1 MSRIQFTIGDG
12 LDDES
17 RIRGY
22 FAYGGASVVL
32 ELHTDAQG
40 HPLDACRKVVIGIEE
55 IAGCRYRRGL
65 LTDRLHLRVA
75 SMAALG
81 GVPGA
86 YYDVVSLR
94 FSKRDR
100 SAAESLATRVRRA
113 MHERPP
119 THLMPPVE
127 YRPVA

>member
-1 MSRIQFTIGDG
+1 MSEVRFSIGDG

-17 RIRGY
+17 RLRGRLA
-22 FAYGGASVVL
+22 FGGASVVL
-32 ELHTDAQG
+32 ELHTDTTG
-40 HPLDACRKVVIGIEE
+40 TPLSAPRKVVIGVEE

-65 LTDRLHLRVA
+65 LSDRLHLRVA
-75 SMAALG
+75 SIAALG

-100 SAAESLATRVRRA
+100 ATAEGLATRLRKSMV
-113 MHERPP
+113 ERPP
-119 THLMPPVE
+119 AHLMPPVE

>member
-1 MSRIQFTIGDG
+1 MSSVQFSIGDG

-17 RIRGY
+17 RIRGRLA
-22 FAYGGASVVL
+22 FGGASVVL
-32 ELHTDAQG
+32 ELHTDAKG
-40 HPLDACRKVVIGIEE
+40 TPLSIPRKVVIGVEE

-100 SAAESLATRVRRA
+100 SHAESLAARLRKTMV
-113 MHERPP
+113 ERPP
-119 THLMPPVE
+119 EHLMPPVE